1 MRFLEIYVLHLVCMH
16 QDTMDVWF
24 DSGSSWYSVLGSDLE
39 TASDVAA
46 DVYLEGSDQ
55 HRGWF
60 QSSLLT
66 KIATNNDNDTRAPYR
81 TIITHGFVLDAD
93 GKKMS
98 KSLGNGVDPMELING
113 GPNAKKQPAYG
124 ADTVRLWA
132 ASTMYHG
139 DVKLSQNA
147 IATASENLRRIR
159 NACRFMLGNLDGF
172 DPKEQRVEPSQLS
185 SLDKYMLHQVT
196 SLDASITAYYDEFDF
211 LKVTQTLQNFITSE
225 LSSFYFEIAKDT
237 LYLEPRA
244 SPQRLAMQTVL
255 YELVNFVMHASAPIA
270 CHLSEVCC
278 SSDSLR
284 VSSAT
289 CFLTS
294 IFRSNSTF

>member
-196 SLDASITAYYDEFDF
+196 SLDGLFHPSLT
-211 LKVTQTLQNFITSE
+211 K
-225 LSSFYFEIAKDT
+225 SSFT
-237 LYLEPRA
+237 LLSA
-244 SPQRLAMQTVL
+244 CAHTLLLAQALLACVCSCLRLD
-255 YELVNFVMHASAPIA
+255 
-270 CHLSEVCC
+270 LSEQEG
-278 SSDSLR
+278 LNGE
-284 VSSAT
+284 A
-289 CFLTS
+289 
-294 IFRSNSTF
+294 

>member
-1 MRFLEIYVLHLVCMH
+1 MSNVSEMQICCSM
-16 QDTMDVWF
+16 
-24 DSGSSWYSVLGSDLE
+24 
-39 TASDVAA
+39 
-46 DVYLEGSDQ
+46 
-55 HRGWF
+55 
-60 QSSLLT
+60 
-66 KIATNNDNDTRAPYR
+66 
-81 TIITHGFVLDAD
+81 FV
-93 GKKMS
+93 
-98 KSLGNGVDPMELING
+98 V
-113 GPNAKKQPAYG
+113 
-124 ADTVRLWA
+124 
-132 ASTMYHG
+132 
-139 DVKLSQNA
+139 
-147 IATASENLRRIR
+147 
-159 NACRFMLGNLDGF
+159 
-172 DPKEQRVEPSQLS
+172 QRVEAKDSFTFDCPMHCLN
-185 SLDKYMLHQVT
+185 L
-196 SLDASITAYYDEFDF
+196 ASITAYYDEFDF